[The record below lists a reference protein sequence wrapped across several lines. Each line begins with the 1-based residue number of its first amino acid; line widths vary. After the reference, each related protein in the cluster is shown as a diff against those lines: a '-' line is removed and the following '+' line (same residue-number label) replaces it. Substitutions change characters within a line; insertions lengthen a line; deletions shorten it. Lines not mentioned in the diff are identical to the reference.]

1 MLSPSYSISAND
13 LWNAI
18 ATPSVPQLVDVRH
31 RDHRGG
37 GRRHPQSVGLVR
49 VECAVRQID
58 RNALGPHALVRHLI
72 IAHDLFRKPI
82 PTFRDHAR

>member
-1 MLSPSYSISAND
+1 MLSSSYSISANN

-18 ATPSVPQLVDVRH
+18 ATPSVPQLVDVRG

-37 GRRHPQSVGLVR
+37 RRRHPQSVGLVR
-49 VECAVRQID
+49 TKCAVRQID

-72 IAHDLFRKPI
+72 IAHDLFRNPV
-82 PTFRDHAR
+82 TAFRDHAR